1 MGIYQVQIQELAQNA
16 REIWNGTSDISDMP
30 DSVRVQVIIRHV
42 VLRFKDRYT
51 NEPNLALFTDGLN
64 NNSQMS
70 PLRALSGLS
79 CKTCATEIR
88 MDETYG
94 NQKIH
99 DLEHRIHTLPALLA
113 HFQSAH
119 VEHVQSTAI
128 SPSGIEMPR
137 LDWKF
142 DMVEMPDATVVRN
155 LVYSPGIT
163 QAKLDLIATVLP
175 SYFHSPL
182 PQVDPTLYH
191 NNDDENAA
199 GSRSRKTPHD
209 HDSHLRGGST
219 AEAPFGGLNSAIGH
233 LRHLPVAG
241 ENDNSQRPV
250 YRIVDRP
257 IETVSKAEETAR
269 EDEYDPH
276 RPAFKDDRDKTVVS
290 DPHGHDAWRGHDE
303 VSAHDVVRD
312 IRGLQKVGG
321 VNEENRPAA
330 TPDYTFPPST
340 QPLSGRSSIQAH
352 NLSIRNTSQMEPH
365 TRWAGQE
372 IRPVQAE
379 RRLTP
384 SREPLNA
391 AEQFLQSFDL
401 TSDILQEPLPP
412 TPAVGTSQ
420 GDAYSRAP
428 GEEQGFRTRIEDHN
442 WLSNHQNARNVE
454 SSRKSSPS
462 DIVPAQG
469 RYEMVDDSPVEPHQ
483 GREYDRLYGGH
494 LADSQP
500 RTQRSL
506 AASPDHQAL
515 SRVRTGRLPA
525 HLKTVRDSPSRRPSS
540 RFERYEAQRQG
551 SQRPQS
557 RSPAL
562 ASEPLPPDD
571 AFRHDHYPTL
581 RPVGRQIYAAS
592 PEERHRTYPYAD
604 EIMYTRA
611 SQSSQPIRY
620 IGKPRYLEPVHDRYV
635 EYVRV
640 APRDTQPSGE
650 YYIQRPAAHDGTDEY
665 IGYEPTRPHEQVLE
679 QEGHLYTRAPP
690 PPGEYHDPYTRQ
702 MTYQ

>member
-42 VLRFKDRYT
+42 VLRFKDKYT

-79 CKTCATEIR
+79 CKACATESR
-88 MDETYG
+88 LDETYG
-94 NQKIH
+94 NQKTC
-99 DLEHRIHTLPALLA
+99 DPEHRIHTLPALLA

-119 VEHVQSTAI
+119 VEHVQPAAI
-128 SPSGIEMPR
+128 SSSGIEMPR

-142 DMVEMPDATVVRN
+142 DMVQMPDATVVRN
-155 LVYSPGIT
+155 LIYSPGIT
-163 QAKLDLIATVLP
+163 QAKLDLIATVL
-175 SYFHSPL
+175 SNYFHSPL
-182 PQVDPTLYH
+182 PQVDPTPYRD
-191 NNDDENAA
+191 NDDENAA

-209 HDSHLRGGST
+209 HDTHLRGGRAAKAS
-219 AEAPFGGLNSAIGH
+219 FGGPNSAIGH
-233 LRHLPVAG
+233 LRPLHVAG
-241 ENDNSQRPV
+241 ENDDSQRSV
-250 YRIVDRP
+250 YRMGDGLIKDV
-257 IETVSKAEETAR
+257 TKSEETAR

-276 RPAFKDDRDKTVVS
+276 RPAFMDDRDTAVVS
-290 DPHGHDAWRGHDE
+290 DSHGHGNRHGHDE

-312 IRGLQKVGG
+312 PRGLQNAGG
-321 VNEENRPAA
+321 VNEESRLAP
-330 TPDYTFPPST
+330 TSDYTFPPLN

-352 NLSIRNTSQMEPH
+352 NLSIRNTSATEPH
-365 TRWAGQE
+365 ARWAVQE
-372 IRPVQAE
+372 SRPVQTE

-401 TSDILQEPLPP
+401 TSDIVQEPLPP

-420 GDAYSRAP
+420 GDAYSCAT
-428 GEEQGFRTRIEDHN
+428 GEEQGFRTRVEDRN

-454 SSRKSSPS
+454 FSRKSSPS

-469 RYEMVDDSPVEPHQ
+469 RYETVDESPVEPHQ

-494 LADSQP
+494 LADPQP

-515 SRVRTGRLPA
+515 SRVRAGRLPA
-525 HLKTVRDSPSRRPSS
+525 HLKIGRDSPSRRPSS

-551 SQRPQS
+551 SQRVQS

-562 ASEPLPPDD
+562 ASEPLPPND

-581 RPVGRQIYAAS
+581 RPAGRQIYAAS

-620 IGKPRYLEPVHDRYV
+620 VEKPRYLEPVHDRYV

-640 APRDTQPSGE
+640 APRDTQPPGE
-650 YYIQRPAAHDGTDEY
+650 YYIQRPAAHDGADEY
-665 IGYEPTRPHEQVLE
+665 VSYEPTRPHEQVFE
-679 QEGHLYTRAPP
+679 QEGHLYTQAPP
-690 PPGEYHDPYTRQ
+690 PSGEYHDPYTR
-702 MTYQ
+702 